1 MKQIKLL
8 IILFTLFIGVSNVMA
23 GNFYQGTYR
32 WRNDD
37 GDQASATWKAE
48 ENTPVIIESTDVLR
62 LRVSIYYPEDVFSS
76 VNISSAQLGY
86 SVDNVAFTNI
96 VSDGSDNAFELALSD
111 NFEQGDLTT
120 EQLSSYT
127 GAYTFAEGGFMIES
141 TNLINSELPANTRK
155 EFEFC
160 IKPTD
165 KILAST
171 SYFFRISNLS
181 GYSSE
186 IKLTSSAAFAPVIS
200 NMPED
205 INVSVDEGQS
215 YATVSWD
222 EPTATDDINVS
233 SFSSDYSSGDQFAI
247 GETEVTYTATDAAGN
262 KTTASFTI
270 KVTDTPTG
278 IDEKDDNI
286 LSIYPNPVVDNIY
299 IKGII
304 ERCDVDIYSIKGIR
318 VYSGTIDNDE
328 SIPVSALPNGTYF
341 LMIRSKE
348 KIIKYKFM
356 K

>member
-1 MKQIKLL
+1 MKQLKLL
-8 IILFTLFIGVSNVMA
+8 IFLFTLFIGVSNVMA
-23 GNFYQGTYR
+23 FSYQGTYR

-37 GDQASATWKAE
+37 GDQTSATWKAE
-48 ENTPVIIESTDVLR
+48 ENTPVIIENSDVIR
-62 LRVSIYYPEDVFSS
+62 LRVSIYLPDEGFPSAT
-76 VNISSAQLGY
+76 ISSGQLGY
-86 SVDNVAFTNI
+86 SVDNSSFTGI
-96 VSDGSDNAFELALSD
+96 LSDDSENAFELALSD

-127 GAYTFAEGGFMIES
+127 GACTFTDGGFMIET
-141 TNLINSELPANTRK
+141 TNLINSELSVNTRK

-171 SYFFRISNLS
+171 EYFFKILNISN
-181 GYSSE
+181 YSTE
-186 IKLTSSAAFAPVIS
+186 IKMTTSSAFAPVIS

-205 INVSVDEGQS
+205 ITVSVDEGQS
-215 YATVSWD
+215 YATVNWS
-222 EPTATDDINVS
+222 EPSATDDASVIT
-233 SFSSDYSSGDQFAI
+233 FSSDYSSGDQFPI

-270 KVTDTPTG
+270 KVTDTSTG
-278 IDEKDDNI
+278 MDEKDDNI
-286 LSIYPNPVVDNIY
+286 LSIYPNPVVDNLY
-299 IKGII
+299 IKGIV
-304 ERCDVDIYSIKGIR
+304 EQCDVEIYSIKGTR
-318 VYSGTIDNDE
+318 VYSGTIYNDE
-328 SIPVSALPNGTYF
+328 SIPVSELPSGTYF